1 MTSTISVRNPI
12 LDREIYSIESPD
24 QSQILQVMQ
33 RAQKAASDCASMT
46 LQQRIQHVHHL
57 KYWILDNSEFILDS
71 IMAETG
77 KSRFDALSAEVFSTC
92 DVLETYTKLAPQ
104 VLCDRKVKTPLF
116 LMGKNSRIFHEPLG
130 TVLVI
135 APWNYPFTQGI
146 VPSVIAFLAGN
157 SIVLKPSEVTP
168 LKPLWDKLIAESGLL
183 SNALQVVYGGR
194 ETGAQLIDAK
204 PDKVHFTG
212 SVPTGKKVM
221 ASCAKH
227 LIPVDLELGGK
238 DPGIV
243 FDDVDLERTV
253 NGVLWGAFTTT
264 GQSCTSLERLY
275 VQDSIYDSFVSL
287 LAERAQQLRCS
298 TPQSDPRQPDGF
310 DMGTITAPYQ
320 IATIE
325 QHIQEAVDQG
335 AKVLCGGIRQPG
347 SAHCVP
353 TVVVNVTHDMKLGSQ
368 ETFGPVIAVM
378 KFRSEQ
384 EAIAM
389 ANASEY
395 GLGASVWSKDLGRAE
410 RVARALKVGNV
421 SINNHMITEANA
433 YLPFGGVKQS
443 GFGRIKGEEGLL
455 TFCNIKSVVME
466 KQSSKIDP
474 HWYPFTKEKYRL
486 MNNMMHS
493 YFGRRRKWIKFLI
506 NAMQLDSIG
515 KKQKLK

>member
-1 MTSTISVRNPI
+1 MTSSIVVRNPI
-12 LDREIYSIESPD
+12 LGRENYSIDQPD
-24 QSQILQVMQ
+24 AGQIGQVMQ
-33 RAQKAASDCASMT
+33 RAQKAAARSAAMT
-46 LQQRIQHVHHL
+46 LQQRIAHVHRL
-57 KYWILDNSEFILDS
+57 KHWIVDNSEFILDA
-71 IMAETG
+71 IIAETG

-92 DVLETYTKLAPQ
+92 DVLETYTKLSPK
-104 VLCDRKVKTPLF
+104 VLRDRKVKTPLF
-116 LMGKNSRIFHEPLG
+116 LMGKKSCIYHEPLG

-146 VPSVIAFLAGN
+146 VPTVLAFLAGN
-157 SIVLKPSEVTP
+157 SVVLKPSEVTP
-168 LKPLWDKLIAESGLL
+168 LKPLWDKLIAESGLP
-183 SNALQVVYGGR
+183 SDTLQVVYGGR
-194 ETGAQLIDAK
+194 ETGEQTIDAK

-243 FDDVDLERTV
+243 FEDVDMERTV

-275 VQDSIYDSFVSL
+275 VQESIYDPFVAL
-287 LAERAQQLRCS
+287 LAQRAQQIRCS
-298 TPQSDPRQPDGF
+298 TPQSDTSLPDNF
-310 DMGTITAPYQ
+310 DMGAITAPYQ
-320 IATIE
+320 IAIIE
-325 QHIQEAVDQG
+325 QHIQEAIDKG
-335 AKVLCGGIRQPG
+335 ARLLCGGIRQPG

-353 TVVVNVTHDMKLGSQ
+353 TVIADVTHQMKLGCE

-378 KFRSEQ
+378 KFKTEQ
-384 EAIAM
+384 EAVQM

-395 GLGASVWSKDLGRAE
+395 GLGASVWSKDLDRAE
-410 RVARALKVGNV
+410 RVARALRVGNV

-455 TFCNIKSVVME
+455 TFCNIKSVVID
-466 KQSSKIDP
+466 KQGSKIDP
-474 HWYPFTKEKYRL
+474 HWYPFTREKYRL

-493 YFGRRRKWIKFLI
+493 YFGKRRKWVKFLI
-506 NAMQLDSIG
+506 SAMQLDSIG